1 MWIER
6 DAQRK
11 LARFARQ
18 FKVVLVTGLRQ
29 SGKTSLLT
37 RLYPNA
43 RFVTLDDPAE
53 AAQAQ
58 LNPEQFL
65 GRLGCPAI
73 IDEVQYAPS
82 LFRYLKLAVDRS
94 ERKGRYLLT
103 GSQTFALMQ
112 GVSES
117 LAGRVG
123 ILDLP
128 TLSADEVLAAN
139 PSLEPGRYVVTGGF
153 PALHAGGTER
163 PDTWYPAYVA
173 TYLERDIRNILNVT
187 SLRDYARFLRVIA
200 ARTGTTLSYADM
212 ARDVG
217 VSPNTVKAWLSV
229 LQASGLVFLLEPYF
243 RSVGKRLVKSPKLYL
258 MDTGLACHLLG
269 IRTTEEWERSPLAGN
284 LWETYAFGQ
293 VYRALARA
301 RDVRPSIWY
310 WRTADGR
317 EVDFVVEHGGRFEL
331 YEAKMA
337 EKVTE
342 SDLGGARSFAQDY
355 GSTNVVSTTLICR
368 VGKGFPLEP
377 RVAVSNGIGLMP
389 KSSRTAPLGA
399 Y

>member
-6 DAQRK
+6 DAQAM
-11 LARFARQ
+11 LARLGRQ

-37 RLYPNA
+37 RLYPRA

-58 LNPEQFL
+58 VNPEQFL
-65 GRLGCPAI
+65 DRLASPAI

-94 ERKGRYLLT
+94 DRKGQYLLT
-103 GSQTFALMQ
+103 GSQSFPLMQ

-139 PSLEPGRYVVTGGF
+139 AHVELGRYVVTGGF
-153 PALHAGGTER
+153 PALHAGGSER

-173 TYLERDIRNILNVT
+173 TYLERDIRNVLNVT
-187 SLRDYARFLRVIA
+187 SLRDYARFLRVAA
-200 ARTGTTLSYADM
+200 ARTAATLSYADM
-212 ARDVG
+212 ARDIG

-229 LQASGLVFLLEPYF
+229 LHASGLVYLLEPYF
-243 RSVGKRLVKSPKLYL
+243 RSVGKRLVKSPKLYM
-258 MDTGLACHLLG
+258 MDTGLACHLMG
-269 IRTTEEWERSPLAGN
+269 IRTAEEWERSPLAGN
-284 LWETYAFGQ
+284 IWETYAFGQ
-293 VYRALARA
+293 LYRALARA
-301 RDVRPSIWY
+301 GDARPSIWY

-317 EVDFVVEHGGRFEL
+317 EVDFVVERGGRFEL
-331 YEAKMA
+331 YEAKMR
-337 EKVTE
+337 EQVTD
-342 SDLGGARSFAQDY
+342 SDMGGFRSFAQDY
-355 GSTNVVSTTLICR
+355 GSANVIGMTVICR
-368 VGKGFPLEP
+368 IRKGFPLGP
-377 RVAVSNGIGLMP
+377 GVAASNGIGLMFR
-389 KSSRTAPLGA
+389 SSRTAEPHA

>member
-6 DAQRK
+6 DSQQT
-11 LARFARQ
+11 LARLARQ
-18 FKVVLVTGLRQ
+18 FKIVLVTGLRQ

-37 RLYPNA
+37 HLYPSV
-43 RFVTLDDPAE
+43 RLVTLDGPAE

-65 GRLGCPAI
+65 DRLGTPAI

-94 ERKGRYLLT
+94 ERKGRYLLS

-117 LAGRVG
+117 LAGRAG

-128 TLSADEVLAAN
+128 TLSADEALAAN
-139 PSLEPGRYVVTGGF
+139 PNLELSQYVVTGGF

-163 PDTWYPAYVA
+163 PDSWYPAYVA
-173 TYLERDIRNILNVT
+173 TYLERDVRNALKVT

-200 ARTGTTLSYADM
+200 ARTATTLSYADM
-212 ARDVG
+212 SRDIG

-229 LQASGLVFLLEPYF
+229 LEGSGLIFLLEPYF

-293 VYRALARA
+293 LYRSLKRV

-342 SDLGGARSFAQDY
+342 SDLGGARSFAQEY
-355 GSTNVVSTTLICR
+355 GSTNVIGTTLICR
-368 VGKGFPLEP
+368 VRKGFPLEP

-389 KSSRTAPLGA
+389 
-399 Y
+399 